1 MDKEKLEAYHRAN
14 VRVITILLIVW
25 ALVSYGG
32 ALIAKSLFKAGITI
46 LGFPAHYWIS
56 AQLSVITFV
65 IEIFVYAWIMNNLDK
80 KYGVEE

>member
-1 MDKEKLEAYHRAN
+1 MDREKLEAYHRAN
-14 VRVITILLIVW
+14 ITVITVLLIIW

-32 ALIAKSLFKAGITI
+32 ALIAKALFSAKATI
-46 LGFPAHYWIS
+46 FGFPAHYWIS

-65 IEIFVYAWIMNNLDK
+65 VEIFVYAWIMNNLDK